1 MFKIVITLFF
11 LVLLQTAF
19 AQIPR
24 GFNRGGASGGR
35 GGGGSSSNRAGSNSN
50 SSKGGGSDTSS
61 KSSTL
66 GFEHRDDAK
75 DSITIG
81 FKYLDSIRNNKL
93 DTSINDFYNYFI
105 IPAAQQYL
113 GNNGA
118 AGYSLIFA
126 PLLKPGW
133 DAGFHA
139 FDAYRF
145 TLENT
150 RFFKTTKPF
159 TQFGYQLASGKEQ
172 MIKILHTQ
180 NPKPNLNFG
189 FEYRLISAPGFFV
202 TQNTNLNNYRLF
214 SNYQGKRKRY
224 AAFFTLLG
232 NSIKNSENGGMKY
245 DSLLSDKDFSKRF
258 TIPVNLGG
266 DASIQPNP
274 FKSSVTTGNVYNEAT
289 FFLRQSY
296 DIGKKDSVAVND
308 STTEY
313 LFYPKLRF
321 QHTFTYNSYS
331 YQFKD
336 IVADSSLFQKW
347 YDTTL
352 RRPTDS
358 LIVIDQWKVVT
369 NDFSLIQF
377 PDTKNAAQ
385 FFLAGARLENL
396 KGIFASGS
404 KSFYNIVLHGEYRN
418 KTRNRLWDILA
429 KGEFYLN
436 GINSGDYSA
445 FATLSRIL
453 NKKLGSVRL
462 LFNNVNRSPSFIYT
476 GYSSFNFGNL
486 GDYKKENITV
496 LKASAENPFFNISFT
511 NYLLT
516 NYLYFTDFYHTAQYN
531 RLINLLQASVSKKIP
546 ISKRWNW
553 YTEITL
559 QQTDGSAPIKVPF
572 VFTRNRLAYEGVFYK
587 NLNLSAGLEFRYY
600 TSYKS
605 YNYSPLMGQFVT
617 QDSVATKNR
626 PDVSGFLHFRIK
638 TFTAFLRLE
647 NLNAVDFS
655 NGFGFTK
662 NNFAAPHYAYPGLIF
677 RLGILWNFIN

>member
-1 MFKIVITLFF
+1 MFKIVATLFF
-11 LVLLQTAF
+11 LALMQSALP
-19 AQIPR
+19 QIPGALSR
-24 GFNRGGASGGR
+24 GMF
-35 GGGGSSSNRAGSNSN
+35 GGGNKSASTSTRV
-50 SSKGGGSDTSS
+50 GGSDTSS
-61 KSSTL
+61 KNSTL

-75 DSITIG
+75 DSISIG
-81 FKYLDSIRNNKL
+81 FKFLDSIRNNKL
-93 DTSINDFYNYFI
+93 DSSINDFYNYFI
-105 IPAAQQYL
+105 VPAAQQYL
-113 GNNGA
+113 GNNGSP
-118 AGYSLIFA
+118 GYSLIYTHF
-126 PLLKPGW
+126 LKPGW

-139 FDAYRF
+139 FDAYRL

-150 RFFKTTKPF
+150 RFFKTNKPF
-159 TQFGYQLASGKEQ
+159 SQMGYQLASGKEQ
-172 MIKILHTQ
+172 MIKLLHTQ
-180 NPKPNLNFG
+180 NPRPNLNFG

-224 AAFFTLLG
+224 AAFFTLLA
-232 NSIKNSENGGMKY
+232 NTFKASENGGMKN
-245 DSLLSDKDFSKRF
+245 DSLLDDKDFSKRF

-266 DASIQPNP
+266 DATIQPNP
-274 FKSSVTTGNVYNEAT
+274 FKSSVSTGNIYKEAT
-289 FFLRQSY
+289 FFVRQTY
-296 DIGKKDSVAVND
+296 DIGKKDSVEVND

-313 LFYPKLRF
+313 VFYPKLRF
-321 QHTFTYNSYS
+321 QHSFSYNSYS

-336 IVADSSLFQKW
+336 IVADSSIYQQW

-352 RRPTDS
+352 KKKRDT
-358 LIVIDQWKVVT
+358 LMVIDQWKIVT

-385 FFLAGARLENL
+385 FLLAGARVENL
-396 KGIFASGS
+396 KGIFAGGD
-404 KSFYNIVLHGEYRN
+404 KNFYNIVLHGEYRN

-445 FATLSRIL
+445 FATLSRTL

-476 GYSSFNFGNL
+476 GYSSFNFGNG

-496 LKASAENPFFNISFT
+496 LKASAENPYFNISFT

-516 NYLYFTDFYHTAQYN
+516 NYLYFTDYYHTAQYD
-531 RLINLLQASVSKKIP
+531 RLINLIQATVSKKIP
-546 ISKRWNW
+546 LSRRWNW

-559 QQTDGSAPIKVPF
+559 QQTDGAAPIKVPF

-587 NLNLSAGLEFRYY
+587 NLNLSAGIDFRYY
-600 TSYKS
+600 TSYNA
-605 YNYSPLMGQFVT
+605 YNYSPVMGQFVR
-617 QDSVATKNR
+617 QDTVATKNR

-638 TFTAFLRLE
+638 SFTAYLRLE
-647 NLNAVDFS
+647 NLNAIDFS

-662 NNFAAPHYAYPGLIF
+662 NNYAAPHYVYQGLIF
-677 RLGILWNFIN
+677 RFGILWNFVN

>member
-1 MFKIVITLFF
+1 MFKIVATLFF
-11 LVLLQTAF
+11 LALMQSALP
-19 AQIPR
+19 QIPGALSR
-24 GFNRGGASGGR
+24 GMF
-35 GGGGSSSNRAGSNSN
+35 GGGNKSASTSTRV
-50 SSKGGGSDTSS
+50 GGSDTSS
-61 KSSTL
+61 KNSTL

-75 DSITIG
+75 DSISIG
-81 FKYLDSIRNNKL
+81 FKFLDSIRNNKL
-93 DTSINDFYNYFI
+93 DSSINDFYNYFI
-105 IPAAQQYL
+105 VPAAQQYL
-113 GNNGA
+113 GNNGSP
-118 AGYSLIFA
+118 GYSLIYTPF
-126 PLLKPGW
+126 LKPGW

-139 FDAYRF
+139 FDAYRL

-150 RFFKTTKPF
+150 RFFKTNKPF
-159 TQFGYQLASGKEQ
+159 SQMGYQLASGKEQ
-172 MIKILHTQ
+172 MIKLLHTQ
-180 NPKPNLNFG
+180 NPRPNLNFG

-214 SNYQGKRKRY
+214 SNYQGKLKRY
-224 AAFFTLLG
+224 AAFFTLLA
-232 NSIKNSENGGMKY
+232 NTFKASENGGMKN
-245 DSLLSDKDFSKRF
+245 DSLLDDKDFSKRF

-266 DASIQPNP
+266 DATIQPNP
-274 FKSSVTTGNVYNEAT
+274 FKSSVSTGNIYKEAT
-289 FFLRQSY
+289 FFVRQTY
-296 DIGKKDSVAVND
+296 DIGKKDSVEVND

-313 LFYPKLRF
+313 VFYPKLRF
-321 QHTFTYNSYS
+321 QHSFSYNSYS

-336 IVADSSLFQKW
+336 IVADSSIYQQW

-352 RRPTDS
+352 KKKRDT
-358 LIVIDQWKVVT
+358 LMVIDQWKIVT

-385 FFLAGARLENL
+385 FLLAGARVENL
-396 KGIFASGS
+396 KGIFAGGD
-404 KSFYNIVLHGEYRN
+404 KNFYNIVLHGEYRN

-445 FATLSRIL
+445 FATLSRTL

-476 GYSSFNFGNL
+476 GYSSFNFGNG

-496 LKASAENPFFNISFT
+496 LKASAENPYFNISFT

-516 NYLYFTDFYHTAQYN
+516 NYLYFTDYYHTAQYD
-531 RLINLLQASVSKKIP
+531 RLINLIQATVSKKIP
-546 ISKRWNW
+546 LSRRWNW

-559 QQTDGSAPIKVPF
+559 QQTDGAAPIKVPF

-587 NLNLSAGLEFRYY
+587 NLNLSAGIDFRYY
-600 TSYKS
+600 TSYNA
-605 YNYSPLMGQFVT
+605 YNYSPVMGQFVR
-617 QDSVATKNR
+617 QDTVATKNR

-638 TFTAFLRLE
+638 SFTAYLRLE
-647 NLNAVDFS
+647 NLNAIDFS

-662 NNFAAPHYAYPGLIF
+662 NNYAAPHYVYQGLIF
-677 RLGILWNFIN
+677 RFGILWNFVN

>member
-1 MFKIVITLFF
+1 MFKIVATLFF
-11 LVLLQTAF
+11 LALMQSALP
-19 AQIPR
+19 QIPGALSR
-24 GFNRGGASGGR
+24 GMF
-35 GGGGSSSNRAGSNSN
+35 GGGNKSASTSTRV
-50 SSKGGGSDTSS
+50 GGSDTSS
-61 KSSTL
+61 KNSTL

-75 DSITIG
+75 DSISIG
-81 FKYLDSIRNNKL
+81 FKFLDSIRNNKL
-93 DTSINDFYNYFI
+93 DSSINDFYNYFI
-105 IPAAQQYL
+105 VPAAQQYL
-113 GNNGA
+113 GNNGSP
-118 AGYSLIFA
+118 GYSLIYTPF
-126 PLLKPGW
+126 LKPGW

-139 FDAYRF
+139 FDAYRL

-150 RFFKTTKPF
+150 RFFKTNKPF
-159 TQFGYQLASGKEQ
+159 SQMGYQLASGKEQ
-172 MIKILHTQ
+172 MIKLLHTQ
-180 NPKPNLNFG
+180 NPRPNLNFG

-224 AAFFTLLG
+224 AAFFTLLA
-232 NSIKNSENGGMKY
+232 NTFKASENGGMKN
-245 DSLLSDKDFSKRF
+245 DSLLDDKDFSKRF

-266 DASIQPNP
+266 DATIQPNP
-274 FKSSVTTGNVYNEAT
+274 FKSSVSTGNIYKEAT
-289 FFLRQSY
+289 FFVRQTY
-296 DIGKKDSVAVND
+296 DIGKKDSVEVND

-313 LFYPKLRF
+313 VFYPKLRF
-321 QHTFTYNSYS
+321 QHSFSYNSYS

-336 IVADSSLFQKW
+336 IVADSSIYQQW

-352 RRPTDS
+352 KKKRDT
-358 LIVIDQWKVVT
+358 LMVIDQWKIVT

-385 FFLAGARLENL
+385 FLLAGARVENL
-396 KGIFASGS
+396 KGIFAGGD
-404 KSFYNIVLHGEYRN
+404 KNFYNIVLHGEYRN

-429 KGEFYLN
+429 KGEFYLT

-445 FATLSRIL
+445 FATLSRTL

-476 GYSSFNFGNL
+476 GYSSFNFGNG

-496 LKASAENPFFNISFT
+496 LKASAENPYFNISFT

-516 NYLYFTDFYHTAQYN
+516 NYLYFTDYYHTAQYD
-531 RLINLLQASVSKKIP
+531 RLINLIQATVSKKIP
-546 ISKRWNW
+546 LSRRWNW

-559 QQTDGSAPIKVPF
+559 QQTDGAAPIKVPF

-587 NLNLSAGLEFRYY
+587 NLNLSAGIDFRYY
-600 TSYKS
+600 TSYNA
-605 YNYSPLMGQFVT
+605 YNYSPVMGQFVR
-617 QDSVATKNR
+617 QDTVATKNR

-638 TFTAFLRLE
+638 SFTAYLRLE
-647 NLNAVDFS
+647 NLNAIDFS

-662 NNFAAPHYAYPGLIF
+662 NNFAAPHYVYQGLIF
-677 RLGILWNFIN
+677 RFGILWNFVN

>member
-1 MFKIVITLFF
+1 MFKIVATLFF
-11 LVLLQTAF
+11 LALMQSALP
-19 AQIPR
+19 QIPGALSR
-24 GFNRGGASGGR
+24 GMF
-35 GGGGSSSNRAGSNSN
+35 GGGNKSASTSTRV
-50 SSKGGGSDTSS
+50 GGSDTSS
-61 KSSTL
+61 KNSTL

-75 DSITIG
+75 DSISIG
-81 FKYLDSIRNNKL
+81 FKFLDSIRNNKL
-93 DTSINDFYNYFI
+93 DSSINDFYNYFI
-105 IPAAQQYL
+105 VPAAQQYL
-113 GNNGA
+113 GNNGSP
-118 AGYSLIFA
+118 GYSLIYTPF
-126 PLLKPGW
+126 LKPGW

-139 FDAYRF
+139 FDAYRL

-150 RFFKTTKPF
+150 RFFKTNKPF
-159 TQFGYQLASGKEQ
+159 SQMGYQLASGKEQ
-172 MIKILHTQ
+172 MIKLLHTQ
-180 NPKPNLNFG
+180 NPRPNLNFG

-224 AAFFTLLG
+224 AAFFTLLA
-232 NSIKNSENGGMKY
+232 NTFKASENGGMKN
-245 DSLLSDKDFSKRF
+245 DSLLDDKDFSKRF

-266 DASIQPNP
+266 DATIQPNP
-274 FKSSVTTGNVYNEAT
+274 FKSSVSTGNIYKEAT
-289 FFLRQSY
+289 FFVRQTY
-296 DIGKKDSVAVND
+296 DIGKKDSVEVND

-313 LFYPKLRF
+313 VFYPKLRF
-321 QHTFTYNSYS
+321 QHSFSYNSYS

-336 IVADSSLFQKW
+336 IVADSSIYQQW

-352 RRPTDS
+352 KKKRDT
-358 LIVIDQWKVVT
+358 LMVIDQWKIVT

-385 FFLAGARLENL
+385 FLLAGARVENL
-396 KGIFASGS
+396 KGIFAGGD
-404 KSFYNIVLHGEYRN
+404 KNFYNIVLHGEYRN

-445 FATLSRIL
+445 FATLSRTL

-476 GYSSFNFGNL
+476 GYSSFNFGNG

-496 LKASAENPFFNISFT
+496 LKASAENPYFNISFT

-516 NYLYFTDFYHTAQYN
+516 NYLYFTDYYHTAQYD
-531 RLINLLQASVSKKIP
+531 RLINLIQATVSKKIP
-546 ISKRWNW
+546 LSRRWNW

-559 QQTDGSAPIKVPF
+559 QQTDGAAPIKVPF

-587 NLNLSAGLEFRYY
+587 NLNLSAGIDFRYY
-600 TSYKS
+600 TSYNA
-605 YNYSPLMGQFVT
+605 YNYSPVMGQFVR
-617 QDSVATKNR
+617 QDTVATKNR

-638 TFTAFLRLE
+638 SFTAYLRLE
-647 NLNAVDFS
+647 NLNAIDFS

-662 NNFAAPHYAYPGLIF
+662 NNFAAPHYVYQGLIF
-677 RLGILWNFIN
+677 RFGILWNFVN

>member
-1 MFKIVITLFF
+1 MFKIVATLFF
-11 LVLLQTAF
+11 LALMQSALP
-19 AQIPR
+19 QIPGALSR
-24 GFNRGGASGGR
+24 GMF
-35 GGGGSSSNRAGSNSN
+35 GGGNKSASTSTRV
-50 SSKGGGSDTSS
+50 GGSDTSS
-61 KSSTL
+61 KNSTL

-75 DSITIG
+75 DSISIG
-81 FKYLDSIRNNKL
+81 FKFLDSIRNNKL
-93 DTSINDFYNYFI
+93 DSSINDFYNYFI
-105 IPAAQQYL
+105 VPAAQQYL
-113 GNNGA
+113 GNNGSP
-118 AGYSLIFA
+118 GYSLIYTPF
-126 PLLKPGW
+126 LKPGW

-139 FDAYRF
+139 FDAYRL

-150 RFFKTTKPF
+150 RFFKTNKPF
-159 TQFGYQLASGKEQ
+159 SQMGYQLASGKEQ
-172 MIKILHTQ
+172 MIKLLHTQ
-180 NPKPNLNFG
+180 NPRPNLNFG

-224 AAFFTLLG
+224 AAFFTLLA
-232 NSIKNSENGGMKY
+232 NTFKASENGGMKN
-245 DSLLSDKDFSKRF
+245 DSLLDDKDFSKRF

-266 DASIQPNP
+266 DATIQPNP
-274 FKSSVTTGNVYNEAT
+274 FKSSVSTGNIYKEAT
-289 FFLRQSY
+289 FFVRQTY
-296 DIGKKDSVAVND
+296 DIGKKDSVEVND

-313 LFYPKLRF
+313 VFYPKLRF
-321 QHTFTYNSYS
+321 QHSFSYNSYS

-336 IVADSSLFQKW
+336 IVADSSIYQQW

-352 RRPTDS
+352 KKKRDT
-358 LIVIDQWKVVT
+358 LMVIDQWKIVT

-385 FFLAGARLENL
+385 FLLAGARVENL
-396 KGIFASGS
+396 KGIFAGGD
-404 KSFYNIVLHGEYRN
+404 KNFYKIVLHGEYRN

-445 FATLSRIL
+445 FATLSRTL

-476 GYSSFNFGNL
+476 GYSSFNFGNG

-496 LKASAENPFFNISFT
+496 LKASAENPYFNISFT

-516 NYLYFTDFYHTAQYN
+516 NYLYFTDYYHTAQYD
-531 RLINLLQASVSKKIP
+531 RLINLIQATVSKKIP
-546 ISKRWNW
+546 LSRRWNW

-559 QQTDGSAPIKVPF
+559 QQTDGAAPIKVPF

-587 NLNLSAGLEFRYY
+587 NLNLSAGIDFRYY
-600 TSYKS
+600 TSYNA
-605 YNYSPLMGQFVT
+605 YNYSPVMGQFVR
-617 QDSVATKNR
+617 QDTVATKNR

-638 TFTAFLRLE
+638 SFTAYLRLE
-647 NLNAVDFS
+647 NLNAIDFS

-662 NNFAAPHYAYPGLIF
+662 NNYAAPHYVYQGLIF
-677 RLGILWNFIN
+677 RFGILWNFVN

>member
-1 MFKIVITLFF
+1 MFKIVATLFF
-11 LVLLQTAF
+11 LALMQSALP
-19 AQIPR
+19 QIPGALSR
-24 GFNRGGASGGR
+24 GMF
-35 GGGGSSSNRAGSNSN
+35 GGGNKSASTSTRV
-50 SSKGGGSDTSS
+50 GGSDTSS
-61 KSSTL
+61 KNSTL

-75 DSITIG
+75 DSISIG
-81 FKYLDSIRNNKL
+81 FKFLDSIRNNKL
-93 DTSINDFYNYFI
+93 DSSINDFYNYFI
-105 IPAAQQYL
+105 VPAAQQYL
-113 GNNGA
+113 GNNGSP
-118 AGYSLIFA
+118 GYSLIYTPF
-126 PLLKPGW
+126 LKPGW

-139 FDAYRF
+139 FDAYRL

-150 RFFKTTKPF
+150 RFFKTNKPF
-159 TQFGYQLASGKEQ
+159 SQMGYQLASGKEQ
-172 MIKILHTQ
+172 MIKLLHTQ
-180 NPKPNLNFG
+180 NPRPNLNFG

-214 SNYQGKRKRY
+214 SNYQCKRKRY
-224 AAFFTLLG
+224 AAFFTLLA
-232 NSIKNSENGGMKY
+232 NTFKASENGGMKN
-245 DSLLSDKDFSKRF
+245 DSLLDDKDFSKRF

-266 DASIQPNP
+266 DATIQPNP
-274 FKSSVTTGNVYNEAT
+274 FKSSVSTGNIYKEAT
-289 FFLRQSY
+289 FFVRQTY
-296 DIGKKDSVAVND
+296 DIGKKDSVEVND

-313 LFYPKLRF
+313 VFYPKLRF
-321 QHTFTYNSYS
+321 QHSFSYNSYS

-336 IVADSSLFQKW
+336 IVADSSIYQQW

-352 RRPTDS
+352 KKKRDT
-358 LIVIDQWKVVT
+358 LMVIDQWKIVT

-385 FFLAGARLENL
+385 FLLAGARVENL
-396 KGIFASGS
+396 KGIFAGGD
-404 KSFYNIVLHGEYRN
+404 KNFYNIVLHGEYRN

-445 FATLSRIL
+445 FATLSRTL

-476 GYSSFNFGNL
+476 GYSSFNFGNG

-496 LKASAENPFFNISFT
+496 LKASAENPYFNISFT

-516 NYLYFTDFYHTAQYN
+516 NYLYFTDYYHTAQYD
-531 RLINLLQASVSKKIP
+531 RLINLIQATVSKKIP
-546 ISKRWNW
+546 LSRRWNW

-559 QQTDGSAPIKVPF
+559 QQTDGAAPIKVPF

-587 NLNLSAGLEFRYY
+587 NLNLSAGIDFRYY
-600 TSYKS
+600 TSYNA
-605 YNYSPLMGQFVT
+605 YNYSPVMGQFVR
-617 QDSVATKNR
+617 QDTVATKNR

-638 TFTAFLRLE
+638 SFTAYLRLE
-647 NLNAVDFS
+647 NLNAIDFS

-662 NNFAAPHYAYPGLIF
+662 NNFAAPHYVYQGLIF
-677 RLGILWNFIN
+677 RFGILWNFVN

>member
-1 MFKIVITLFF
+1 MFKTVVTLFF
-11 LVLLQTAF
+11 LLLLHTAF
-19 AQIPR
+19 AQIPKR
-24 GFNRGGASGGR
+24 LGGVVGGNRGAA
-35 GGGGSSSNRAGSNSN
+35 NN
-50 SSKGGGSDTSS
+50 SSARPGGNANSTNDAARDTSS
-61 KSSTL
+61 KNAML

-75 DSITIG
+75 DSITIS

-93 DTSINDFYNYFI
+93 DTSINDFYTYFPA
-105 IPAAQQYL
+105 PAAQQYL

-126 PLLKPGW
+126 PFLKPGW

-180 NPKPNLNFG
+180 NPQPNLNFG

-232 NSIKNSENGGMKY
+232 NTVKNSENGGVKN
-245 DSLLSDKDFSKRF
+245 DSLLSDKDFSRRF

-274 FKSSVTTGNVYNEAT
+274 FKSSVTTGNAYKEAT

-336 IVADSSLFQKW
+336 IVADSSLYQKW

-352 RRPTDS
+352 RRPSDS
-358 LIVIDQWKVVT
+358 LIVTDQWKIVT
-369 NDFSLIQF
+369 NDFSLVQF

-385 FFLAGARLENL
+385 FLSAGARLENL

-404 KSFYNIVLHGEYRN
+404 KNFYNIVLHGEYRN

-436 GINSGDYSA
+436 GLNSGDYSA

-476 GYSSFNFGNL
+476 GYSSFNFGNK
-486 GDYKKENITV
+486 GNYKKENIMV
-496 LKASAENPFFNISFT
+496 LKASAENPFFNIAFS
-511 NYLLT
+511 NYLMT
-516 NYLYFTDFYHTAQYN
+516 NYLYFTDFYHTAQYS
-531 RLINLLQASVSKKIP
+531 RLINLLQITVSKKIP
-546 ISKRWNW
+546 LSKRWNW
-553 YTEITL
+553 YTDITL
-559 QQTDGSAPIKVPF
+559 QQTDGAAPIKLPF
-572 VFTRNRLAYEGVFYK
+572 LFTRNRLAYEGIFFS

-600 TSYKS
+600 TSYKF
-605 YNYSPLMGQFVT
+605 YNYSPLVGQFTT
-617 QDSVATKNR
+617 QDVVAAKNR

-638 TFTAFLRLE
+638 TFTAYLRAE

-662 NNFAAPHYAYPGLIF
+662 NNFAAPHYVYPGFVF

>member
-1 MFKIVITLFF
+1 MFKIVATLFF
-11 LVLLQTAF
+11 LALMQSALP
-19 AQIPR
+19 QIPGALSR
-24 GFNRGGASGGR
+24 GMFSGGNKSASTSTR
-35 GGGGSSSNRAGSNSN
+35 V
-50 SSKGGGSDTSS
+50 GGSDTSS
-61 KSSTL
+61 KNSTL

-75 DSITIG
+75 DSISIG
-81 FKYLDSIRNNKL
+81 FKFLDSIRNNKL
-93 DTSINDFYNYFI
+93 DSSINDFYNYFI
-105 IPAAQQYL
+105 VPAAQQYL
-113 GNNGA
+113 GNNGSP
-118 AGYSLIFA
+118 GYSLIYTPF
-126 PLLKPGW
+126 LKPGW

-139 FDAYRF
+139 FDAYRL

-150 RFFKTTKPF
+150 RFFKTNKPF
-159 TQFGYQLASGKEQ
+159 SQMGYQLASGKEQ
-172 MIKILHTQ
+172 MIKLLHTQ
-180 NPKPNLNFG
+180 NPRPNLNFG

-224 AAFFTLLG
+224 AAFFTLLA
-232 NSIKNSENGGMKY
+232 NTFKASENGGMKN
-245 DSLLSDKDFSKRF
+245 DSLLDDKDFSKRF

-266 DASIQPNP
+266 DATIQPNP
-274 FKSSVTTGNVYNEAT
+274 FKSSVSTGNIYKEAT
-289 FFLRQSY
+289 FFVRQTY
-296 DIGKKDSVAVND
+296 DIGKKDSVEVND

-313 LFYPKLRF
+313 VFYPKLRF
-321 QHTFTYNSYS
+321 QHSFSYNSYS

-336 IVADSSLFQKW
+336 IVADSSIYQQW

-352 RRPTDS
+352 KKKRDT
-358 LIVIDQWKVVT
+358 LMVIDQWKIVT

-385 FFLAGARLENL
+385 FLLAGARVENL
-396 KGIFASGS
+396 KGIFAGGD
-404 KSFYNIVLHGEYRN
+404 KNFYNIVLHGEYRN

-445 FATLSRIL
+445 FATLSRTL

-476 GYSSFNFGNL
+476 GYSSFNFGNG

-496 LKASAENPFFNISFT
+496 LKASAENPYFNISFT

-516 NYLYFTDFYHTAQYN
+516 NYLYFTDYYHTAQYD
-531 RLINLLQASVSKKIP
+531 RLINLIQATVSKKIP
-546 ISKRWNW
+546 LSRRWNW

-559 QQTDGSAPIKVPF
+559 QQTDGAAPIKVPF

-587 NLNLSAGLEFRYY
+587 NLNLSAGIDFRYY
-600 TSYKS
+600 TSYNA
-605 YNYSPLMGQFVT
+605 YNYSPVMGQFVR
-617 QDSVATKNR
+617 QDTVATKNR

-638 TFTAFLRLE
+638 SFTAYLRLE
-647 NLNAVDFS
+647 NLNAIDFS

-662 NNFAAPHYAYPGLIF
+662 NNFAAPHYVYQGLIF
-677 RLGILWNFIN
+677 RFGILWNFVN

>member
-1 MFKIVITLFF
+1 MFKIVATLFF
-11 LVLLQTAF
+11 LALMQSALP
-19 AQIPR
+19 QIPGALSR
-24 GFNRGGASGGR
+24 GMF
-35 GGGGSSSNRAGSNSN
+35 GGGNKSASTSTRV
-50 SSKGGGSDTSS
+50 GGSDTSS
-61 KSSTL
+61 KNSTL

-75 DSITIG
+75 DSISIG
-81 FKYLDSIRNNKL
+81 FKFLDSIRNNKL
-93 DTSINDFYNYFI
+93 DSSINDFYNYFI
-105 IPAAQQYL
+105 VPAAQQYL
-113 GNNGA
+113 GNNGSP
-118 AGYSLIFA
+118 GYSLIYTPF
-126 PLLKPGW
+126 LKPGW

-139 FDAYRF
+139 FDAYRL

-150 RFFKTTKPF
+150 RFFKTNKPF
-159 TQFGYQLASGKEQ
+159 SQMGYQLASGKEQ
-172 MIKILHTQ
+172 MIKLLHTQ
-180 NPKPNLNFG
+180 NPRPNLNFG

-224 AAFFTLLG
+224 AAFFTLLA
-232 NSIKNSENGGMKY
+232 NTFKASENGGMKN
-245 DSLLSDKDFSKRF
+245 DSLLDDKDFSKRF

-266 DASIQPNP
+266 DATIQPNP
-274 FKSSVTTGNVYNEAT
+274 FKSSVSTGNIYKEAT
-289 FFLRQSY
+289 FFVRQTY
-296 DIGKKDSVAVND
+296 DIGKKDSVEVND

-313 LFYPKLRF
+313 VFYPKLRF
-321 QHTFTYNSYS
+321 QHSFSYNSYS

-336 IVADSSLFQKW
+336 IVADSSIYQQW

-352 RRPTDS
+352 KKKRDT
-358 LIVIDQWKVVT
+358 LMVIDQWKIVT

-385 FFLAGARLENL
+385 FLLAGARVENL
-396 KGIFASGS
+396 KGIFAGGD
-404 KSFYNIVLHGEYRN
+404 KNFYNIVLHGEYRN

-445 FATLSRIL
+445 FATLSRTL

-476 GYSSFNFGNL
+476 GYSSFNFGN
-486 GDYKKENITV
+486 GVDYKKENITV
-496 LKASAENPFFNISFT
+496 LKASAENPYFNISFT

-516 NYLYFTDFYHTAQYN
+516 NYLYFTDYYHTAQYD
-531 RLINLLQASVSKKIP
+531 RLINLIQATVSKKIP
-546 ISKRWNW
+546 LSRRWNW

-559 QQTDGSAPIKVPF
+559 QQTDGAAPIKVPF

-587 NLNLSAGLEFRYY
+587 NLNLSAGIDFRYY
-600 TSYKS
+600 TSYNA
-605 YNYSPLMGQFVT
+605 YNYSPVMGQFVR
-617 QDSVATKNR
+617 QDTVATKNR

-638 TFTAFLRLE
+638 SFTAYLRLE
-647 NLNAVDFS
+647 NLNAIDFS

-662 NNFAAPHYAYPGLIF
+662 NNFAAPHYVYQGLIF
-677 RLGILWNFIN
+677 RFGILWNFVN

>member
-1 MFKIVITLFF
+1 
-11 LVLLQTAF
+11 
-19 AQIPR
+19 
-24 GFNRGGASGGR
+24 
-35 GGGGSSSNRAGSNSN
+35 
-50 SSKGGGSDTSS
+50 
-61 KSSTL
+61 
-66 GFEHRDDAK
+66 
-75 DSITIG
+75 
-81 FKYLDSIRNNKL
+81 
-93 DTSINDFYNYFI
+93 
-105 IPAAQQYL
+105 
-113 GNNGA
+113 
-118 AGYSLIFA
+118 
-126 PLLKPGW
+126 
-133 DAGFHA
+133 
-139 FDAYRF
+139 
-145 TLENT
+145 
-150 RFFKTTKPF
+150 
-159 TQFGYQLASGKEQ
+159 

-232 NSIKNSENGGMKY
+232 NTVKNSENGGVKN
-245 DSLLSDKDFSKRF
+245 DSLLSDKDFSRRF

-274 FKSSVTTGNVYNEAT
+274 FKSSVTTGNAYKEAT

-336 IVADSSLFQKW
+336 IVADSSLYQKW

-352 RRPTDS
+352 RRPSDS
-358 LIVIDQWKVVT
+358 LIVTDQWKIVT
-369 NDFSLIQF
+369 NDFSLVQF

-385 FFLAGARLENL
+385 FLSAGARLENL

-404 KSFYNIVLHGEYRN
+404 KNFYNIVLHGEYRN

-436 GINSGDYSA
+436 GLNSGDYSA

-476 GYSSFNFGNL
+476 GYSSFNFGNKAN
-486 GDYKKENITV
+486 YKKENIMV
-496 LKASAENPFFNISFT
+496 LKASAENPFFNISFS
-511 NYLLT
+511 NYLMT
-516 NYLYFTDFYHTAQYN
+516 NYLYFTDYYHTAQYS
-531 RLINLLQASVSKKIP
+531 RLINLLQVSVSKKIP
-546 ISKRWNW
+546 LSKRWNW
-553 YTEITL
+553 YTDITL
-559 QQTDGSAPIKVPF
+559 QQTDGAAPIKLPF
-572 VFTRNRLAYEGVFYK
+572 LFTRNRLAYEGIFYS
-587 NLNLSAGLEFRYY
+587 NLHLSAGLEFRYY
-600 TSYKS
+600 TAYKF
-605 YNYSPLMGQFVT
+605 YNYSPLVGQFTT
-617 QDSVATKNR
+617 QDVVATKNR

-638 TFTAFLRLE
+638 TFTAYLRAE

-662 NNFAAPHYAYPGLIF
+662 NNFAAPHYVYPGFVF

>member
-1 MFKIVITLFF
+1 MFKIVATLFF
-11 LVLLQTAF
+11 LALMQSALP
-19 AQIPR
+19 QIPGALSR
-24 GFNRGGASGGR
+24 GMF
-35 GGGGSSSNRAGSNSN
+35 GGGNKSASTSTRV
-50 SSKGGGSDTSS
+50 GGSDTSS
-61 KSSTL
+61 KNSTL

-75 DSITIG
+75 DSISIG
-81 FKYLDSIRNNKL
+81 FKFLDSIRNNKL
-93 DTSINDFYNYFI
+93 DSSINDFYNYFI
-105 IPAAQQYL
+105 VPAAQQYL
-113 GNNGA
+113 GNNGSP
-118 AGYSLIFA
+118 GYSLIYTPF
-126 PLLKPGW
+126 LKPGW

-139 FDAYRF
+139 FDAYRL

-150 RFFKTTKPF
+150 RFFKTNKPF
-159 TQFGYQLASGKEQ
+159 SQMGYQLASGKEQ
-172 MIKILHTQ
+172 MIKLLHTQ
-180 NPKPNLNFG
+180 NPRPNLNFG

-224 AAFFTLLG
+224 AAFFTLLA
-232 NSIKNSENGGMKY
+232 NTFKASENGGMKN
-245 DSLLSDKDFSKRF
+245 DSLLDDKDFSKRF

-266 DASIQPNP
+266 DATIQPNP
-274 FKSSVTTGNVYNEAT
+274 FKSSVSTGNIYKEAT
-289 FFLRQSY
+289 FFVRQTY
-296 DIGKKDSVAVND
+296 DIGKKDSVEVND

-313 LFYPKLRF
+313 VFYPKLRF
-321 QHTFTYNSYS
+321 QHSFSYNSYS

-336 IVADSSLFQKW
+336 IVADSSIYQQW

-352 RRPTDS
+352 KKKRDT
-358 LIVIDQWKVVT
+358 LMVIDQWKIVT

-385 FFLAGARLENL
+385 FLLAGARVENL
-396 KGIFASGS
+396 KGIFAGGD
-404 KSFYNIVLHGEYRN
+404 KNFYNIVLHGEYRN

-445 FATLSRIL
+445 FATLSRTL

-476 GYSSFNFGNL
+476 GYSSFNFGNG

-496 LKASAENPFFNISFT
+496 LKASAENPYFNISCT

-516 NYLYFTDFYHTAQYN
+516 NYLYFTDYYHTAQYD
-531 RLINLLQASVSKKIP
+531 RLINLIQATVSKKIP
-546 ISKRWNW
+546 LSRRWNW

-559 QQTDGSAPIKVPF
+559 QQTDGAAPIKVPF

-587 NLNLSAGLEFRYY
+587 NLNLSAGIDFRYY
-600 TSYKS
+600 TSYNA
-605 YNYSPLMGQFVT
+605 YNYSPVMGQFVR
-617 QDSVATKNR
+617 QDTVATKNR

-638 TFTAFLRLE
+638 SFTAYLRLE
-647 NLNAVDFS
+647 NLNAIDFS

-662 NNFAAPHYAYPGLIF
+662 NNFAAPHYVYQGLIF
-677 RLGILWNFIN
+677 RFGILWNFVN